1 VRATAATGLLERE
14 RELDEIRDRLESAR
28 AGAGSTLVVEGPGGI
43 GKTGLLIAA
52 GGEARERGM
61 CVLSAR
67 GAELEREF
75 PFGVV
80 RQLLETRVT
89 GPGGDELM
97 DGAAA
102 LCAPVFEPAGR
113 GEEDEPSFAVL
124 HGLYWLCS
132 TLAERSPLLVLVDDA
147 QWADPASLA
156 FLAYLARRVEDLPVA
171 LAVASRPGDDERE
184 EQLLEELLG
193 QPSAGLVRP
202 APARTGGP
210 GQPALRTDGRSA
222 RRGLRGRLRG
232 CDRGQPVPRVRAG
245 P

>member
-1 VRATAATGLLERE
+1 MRATAATGLLERE
-14 RELDEIRDRLESAR
+14 RELDEIRERLESAR

-43 GKTGLLIAA
+43 GKTELLIAA
-52 GGEARERGM
+52 GREAREHGM

-89 GPGGDELM
+89 APGGDELM

-113 GEEDEPSFAVL
+113 GEEDERSFAVL
-124 HGLYWLCS
+124 HGLYWLCA
-132 TLAERSPLLVLVDDA
+132 TLTERSPLLVLVDDA

-156 FLAYLARRVEDLPVA
+156 FLTYLARRVEDLPVA
-171 LAVASRPGDDERE
+171 LAVASRPGEDERE
-184 EQLLEELLG
+184 RAAARG
-193 QPSAGLVRP
+193 AARAAARGTRASG
-202 APARTGGP
+202 PARTGGSR
-210 GQPALRTDGRSA
+210 QAALRADGRA
-222 RRGLRGRLRG
+222 
-232 CDRGQPVPRVRAG
+232 A
-245 P
+245 